1 MTQNHTLK
9 TIYDRIWSGAR
20 DRALGNAMA
29 CDLPPEIGETRW
41 GLSLILRVPFRE
53 SIAGICPDLI
63 ARAGGG
69 QFCYDRSN
77 FHMTLRSIEGYRG
90 DIPTGDRRARI
101 YAERVAELLPQ
112 LRGLSIILQGLTCG
126 NSSVLV
132 QGWPSV
138 DLRAFRVALFQ
149 ALEGI
154 EISVPGGE
162 ISAERVRNTAHA
174 SLLLL
179 NAPLADPAG
188 FVDFIDQNRER
199 EFGTFTPEAAELVF
213 YRRTRT
219 ETFVETLASLP
230 IA

>member
-1 MTQNHTLK
+1 MTPKADLK

-20 DRALGNAMA
+20 DKALANNMA
-29 CDLPPEIGETRW
+29 CDLPPDIGETRW
-41 GLSLILRVPFRE
+41 GLSLILRVPFLPG
-53 SIAGICPDLI
+53 IAEICPSLI
-63 ARAGGG
+63 ERAGTGH
-69 QFCYDRSN
+69 FCYDSSN

-90 DIPTGDRRARI
+90 DIPGGDQRALL
-101 YAERVAELLPQ
+101 YAERVAGVLPE
-112 LRGLSIILQGLTCG
+112 LRGLSIDLKGLTCG

-132 QGWPSV
+132 QGWPSIG
-138 DLRAFRVALFQ
+138 LQAFRVALFR

-188 FVDFIDQNRER
+188 FADFIDQNRDR
-199 EFGTFTPEAAELVF
+199 NFGAFTPEVAELVF
-213 YRRTRT
+213 YRRTRR

-230 IA
+230 IN

>member
-1 MTQNHTLK
+1 MTSENDLK
-9 TIYDRIWSGAR
+9 SIYDRIWSGAR
-20 DRALGNAMA
+20 DKALTNNMD
-29 CDLPPEIGETRW
+29 CDLPPDIGETRW
-41 GLSLILRVPFRE
+41 GLSLVLRVPFLE
-53 SIAGICPDLI
+53 SIAEICPALI
-63 ARAGGG
+63 ARAGPGH
-69 QFCYDRSN
+69 FCYDSRN

-90 DIPTGDRRARI
+90 DIPGGDRRALL
-101 YAERVAELLPQ
+101 YAERIAGVLPQ
-112 LRGLSIILQGLTCG
+112 LRGLSVTLQGLTCG

-132 QGWPSV
+132 QGWPSI
-138 DLRAFRVALFQ
+138 DLQAFRLALFH

-188 FVDFIDQNRER
+188 FADFIVQHRDLS
-199 EFGTFTPEAAELVF
+199 FGAFAPEAAELVF